1 MLTIFLYKRT
11 IPFIMLALV
20 LLAVL
25 FVPGKAAWAAVEAN
39 HIAVRSYSSV
49 DWIDRYSGGDS
60 LNVQTSADWVARHAL
75 VAGSAFADTG
85 PDWVERHASK
95 GSMAPGSLEM
105 QYYPSNYFSR

>member
-1 MLTIFLYKRT
+1 MLNTFLNKRT
-11 IPFIMLALV
+11 ISFIMLASV

-39 HIAVRSYSSV
+39 HIAVRSYSNV

-60 LNVQTSADWVARHAL
+60 LNVQTSADWVGRHSL

-85 PDWVERHASK
+85 PDWVERHASN
-95 GSMAPGSLEM
+95 GYSAPAMIEFKFVP
-105 QYYPSNYFSR
+105 PSR